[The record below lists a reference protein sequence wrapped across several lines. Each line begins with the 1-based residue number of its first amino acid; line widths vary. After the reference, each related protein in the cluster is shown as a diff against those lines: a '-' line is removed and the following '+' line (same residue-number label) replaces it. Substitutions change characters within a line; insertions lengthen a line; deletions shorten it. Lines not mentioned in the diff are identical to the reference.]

1 MIFKGYTDTLICIL
15 ATIEETEMRL
25 EEMSNVVDYAKTQL
39 KTFEEAEF
47 CEIDSLIFSCMA
59 YLRLPEDLLKNGPIP
74 FKEFFRSECF
84 EAMFQNVYDVDQSK
98 ALFTA
103 LCCSPRFRNV
113 KVSHYQSHW
122 DASEEQQF
130 AAVTFEIFE
139 DLHYAAFRGTDS
151 TIVGWKEDFNMAF
164 EYPIPS
170 QKMAANYLEE
180 IAAAYPGKLMTG
192 GHSKGGNL
200 AVYAGMNA
208 KEETKKRLVHLY
220 SHEGPGFPAEVFS
233 SAPYKS
239 VETRILK
246 TVPQSSIIGMILEE
260 QENYDIIKSDGFSLW
275 QHDPY
280 TWLVEED
287 HFITIQKLTNG
298 ALLMDTTIHNWLV
311 GIDAEKRKR
320 FITALYTILDQDDAK
335 TSKEFRE
342 TFFKNLPR
350 MIEATTKL
358 DPDTKKFMADTL
370 KEMANISLNTI
381 PEILKEKTEQFIQFK
396 NHIPALDLNE
406 ETK

>member
-1 MIFKGYTDTLICIL
+1 
-15 ATIEETEMRL
+15 
-25 EEMSNVVDYAKTQL
+25 MSNVVNYAKRQL
-39 KTFEEAEF
+39 KRFEEAEF

-59 YLRLPEDLLKNGPIP
+59 YLRLPQDVMKEGPIA
-74 FKEFFRSECF
+74 FKELFKAEYFDS
-84 EAMFQNVYDVDQSK
+84 MFQNVYDVEQSK

-103 LCCSPRFRNV
+103 MCCSPRFRDV
-113 KVSHYQSHW
+113 KISHYQSHW

-170 QKMAANYLEE
+170 QKMAAKYLEE
-180 IAAAYPGKLMTG
+180 IAASYPGKLYAG

-200 AVYAGMNA
+200 AVYSGMNA
-208 KEETKKRLVHLY
+208 SPATKQRLVNLY
-220 SHEGPGFPAEVFS
+220 SHEGPGFPAEVFAS
-233 SAPYKS
+233 KPYHSVAPI
-239 VETRILK
+239 ILK

-260 QENYDIIKSDGFSLW
+260 QENYSIIKSDGFSLW

-280 TWLVEED
+280 TWLVEDD

-311 GIDAEKRKR
+311 DIDEEKRKR
-320 FITALYTILDQDDAK
+320 FITALYTILDRDDAK

-342 TFFKNLPR
+342 TFFKNLPS
-350 MIEATTKL
+350 MIDATAKL

-396 NHIPALDLNE
+396 NHLPALDLKKE
-406 ETK
+406 AK